1 MSKIGQKPI
10 LIPSDVTI
18 DLEELKAKKETLV
31 KIKGKNGQMEII
43 IPHILK
49 VGKNNN
55 SLVITRRNE
64 TKKAKSFHGLFR
76 SLIANAVIGV
86 EKLWCKEL
94 EIVGTGY
101 TVKPQG
107 EDLVL
112 KLGYSHLITFKKVA
126 GIKFT
131 IKKTNRITIEGVNK
145 QLVGEVAYQI
155 RSLRK
160 PDPYKGKGIR
170 YLGEVIKLK
179 PGKKVKAG
187 PTG

>member
-10 LIPSDVTI
+10 KIPTSVEVDLKKTI
-18 DLEELKAKKETLV
+18 KKETLV
-31 KIKGKNGQMEII
+31 RIKGKNGPMEVTVPRLLEVRREADFLII
-43 IPHILK
+43 R
-49 VGKNNN
+49 
-55 SLVITRRNE
+55 RRNE

-76 SLIANAVIGV
+76 SLVYNAVVGV
-86 EKLWCKEL
+86 EKLWRKEL

-101 TVKPQG
+101 TVKSQG
-107 EDLVL
+107 DDLIF

-131 IKKTNRITIEGVNK
+131 VKGTNKIIIEGIDK
-145 QLVGEVAYQI
+145 QLVGEIAYQI
-155 RSLRK
+155 KSLRK

-170 YLGEVIKLK
+170 YKGEVIKLK
-179 PGKKVKAG
+179 PGKKVKTG

>member
-10 LIPSDVTI
+10 QVPATVEVNF
-18 DLEELKAKKETLV
+18 EELKVKKETLV
-31 KIKGKNGQMEII
+31 KVKGKNGEIKI
-43 IPHILK
+43 TVPRLLK
-49 VGKNNN
+49 IEKNNG
-55 SLVITRRNE
+55 SLVIVRRNE

-86 EKLWCKEL
+86 EKLWRKEL

-101 TVKPQG
+101 TVKSQG
-107 EDLVL
+107 EDLIF

-131 IKKTNRITIEGVNK
+131 VKGTNKIIIEGIDK
-145 QLVGEVAYQI
+145 QLVGEIAYQI
-155 RSLRK
+155 KSLRK

-170 YLGEVIKLK
+170 YKGEVIKLK
-179 PGKKVKAG
+179 PGKKVKTG